1 MKFSSCVLEYNESG
15 IDKATNETNGGERDQ
30 RHQRRETA
38 LFRPPAR
45 QDTEQAHKADI
56 QQIAT
61 RCGRLLKGKPGV
73 GIKRKTDRH
82 TEAQEIRQ
90 RLMGMKG
97 VDADSKN
104 YPVDQCVDHAY
115 GGVLDEVMPHKQ

>member
-1 MKFSSCVLEYNESG
+1 MAENATSVTSG
-15 IDKATNETNGGERDQ
+15 GKPHCSAPQPVRI
-30 RHQRRETA
+30 
-38 LFRPPAR
+38 LSRPIKP
-45 QDTEQAHKADI
+45 T
-56 QQIAT
+56 AT
-61 RCGRLLKGKPGV
+61 RCSRLLKGKPGV
-73 GIKRKTDRH
+73 GVKRKTDRH